1 MKFSELSRKGDPSHS
16 DAFARLASP
25 SGEKSRLAV
34 EGEAAHGSSVQHAAE
49 VRFSAAAED
58 VAAPQSVDPLDRTR
72 RLTSH
77 MMSAALLDD
86 LRVQAQHA
94 RQRYQLYKAK
104 AYGQRLTSPVRLR
117 DLARAYEQ
125 AETRLR
131 AAETTQRRRRATDN
145 SPASPS

>member
-1 MKFSELSRKGDPSHS
+1 
-16 DAFARLASP
+16 
-25 SGEKSRLAV
+25 
-34 EGEAAHGSSVQHAAE
+34 
-49 VRFSAAAED
+49 
-58 VAAPQSVDPLDRTR
+58 
-72 RLTSH
+72 

-117 DLARAYEQ
+117 ELGRACEQ
-125 AETRLR
+125 AEARLR
-131 AAETTQRRRRATDN
+131 AAETTERRCRTAGS